1 MNSTSRIIVT
11 GNWPV
16 RVGHGNT
23 AIPSYPSSIFLNS
36 KLGCKMISIGMA
48 LLMILQDHNQ
58 DKHQYTVKD
67 LI

>member
-1 MNSTSRIIVT
+1 
-11 GNWPV
+11 
-16 RVGHGNT
+16 VGDGNT

-36 KLGCKMISIGMA
+36 TLECKIIGIGMA
-48 LLMILQDHNQ
+48 LLMILQVHNQ

>member
-1 MNSTSRIIVT
+1 MNSNSRIIVT

-16 RVGHGNT
+16 RVGDGNT
-23 AIPSYPSSIFLNS
+23 AIPSDPSSIFLNS
-36 KLGCKMISIGMA
+36 TLECKIIRIGMA

-67 LI
+67 FF

>member
-1 MNSTSRIIVT
+1 
-11 GNWPV
+11 
-16 RVGHGNT
+16 VGDGNT

-36 KLGCKMISIGMA
+36 TLECKIIGIVMA
-48 LLMILQDHNQ
+48 FLMILQDYNQ

>member
-1 MNSTSRIIVT
+1 MNSNSRIIVA
-11 GNWPV
+11 GNWPA
-16 RVGHGNT
+16 RVGDGNT
-23 AIPSYPSSIFLNS
+23 AIPSYPSSIFFNS
-36 KLGCKMISIGMA
+36 TPECKIIGIGMA

>member
-11 GNWPV
+11 ENWPV

-36 KLGCKMISIGMA
+36 TLECKIIGTGMA

-58 DKHQYTVKD
+58 DKHQSTVKD
-67 LI
+67 LF

>member
-1 MNSTSRIIVT
+1 
-11 GNWPV
+11 
-16 RVGHGNT
+16 VGHGNT

-36 KLGCKMISIGMA
+36 KLGCKMIGIGMA

-67 LI
+67 FF

>member
-16 RVGHGNT
+16 RVGDGNT

-36 KLGCKMISIGMA
+36 TLECKIIGIGIGSFNDSA
-48 LLMILQDHNQ
+48 RPQSR
-58 DKHQYTVKD
+58 
-67 LI
+67 